1 MSSVTARAAQTD
13 SGVQRAASQ
22 SLPDLPPLNGKLAS
36 YLCCASNI
44 VQPVLTYHM
53 ALYADQYQDKVKFT
67 PYANWLIPGHLMV
80 GRYPYVEP
88 SRCP

>member
-1 MSSVTARAAQTD
+1 MAAQID
-13 SGVQRAASQ
+13 SNVQPAKSQ
-22 SLPDLPPLNGKLAS
+22 ALPDLPALDGKCLVFLPHS
-36 YLCCASNI
+36 
-44 VQPVLTYHM
+44 
-53 ALYADQYQDKVKFT
+53 ALYTTGKDIQVRALCAIYADTYQDKVKFT